1 VASFGLKKVFI
12 KLQFWGFFCGCDMTD
27 EKIESIDSHKGYVER
42 SAAYDDM
49 FTDIENVLDK
59 YSGLVFEHEKIAALE
74 VIKFAICCEQFDF
87 EK

>member
-49 FTDIENVLDK
+49 FTD
-59 YSGLVFEHEKIAALE
+59 HEKIAALE